1 MNDLFV
7 VGLAGFAASF
17 VDGALG
23 MGFGPTSS
31 SILLSS
37 GVAPAGVSATVNL
50 AKIVTGT
57 AAAVSHRR
65 FGNVDRSIVVRL
77 ALPGTAGA
85 LVGATIVTTI
95 DGDRLRPLLALM
107 LLVIGLR
114 VLWRFSLP
122 VPPDHIDHANL
133 KRVEVAGAAG
143 GVTNGLI
150 GAWGPIVTPFL
161 LHRGVRPR
169 YVVGSVNTAEVAVA
183 VVAAGTIL
191 TSGGSGID
199 AGTLA
204 AMLAGG
210 VVASPI
216 AAWAV
221 RFVPA
226 RLLGV
231 LVAGLLLATNVRQL
245 TTWTGLTTSPWAA
258 YVAIAVLVAFA
269 ASRPQLSAAA
279 SAGPRLLDRR
289 RAL

>member
-1 MNDLFV
+1 MNDLVV

-50 AKIVTGT
+50 AKIVTGA
-57 AAAVSHRR
+57 AAAVSHWR

-85 LVGATIVTTI
+85 LVGAAIVTTV

-114 VLWRFSLP
+114 ILWRFSLP
-122 VPPDHIDHANL
+122 VPAGHVDHATVQ
-133 KRVEVAGAAG
+133 RVEVAGAAG

-169 YVVGSVNTAEVAVA
+169 HVVGSVNTAEVAVA

-216 AAWAV
+216 AAWTV

-231 LVAGLLLATNVRQL
+231 LVAGLLLATNARQL
-245 TTWTGLTTSPWAA
+245 TAWAGLATSPWAA
-258 YVAIAVLVAFA
+258 YVAIAVLVAGA
-269 ASRPQLSAAA
+269 AWRPQLSAAA